1 MILLLLA
8 CETPITQVNLE
19 GMVQDA
25 PFNGGAPVEGAA
37 LVARNRDA
45 DVTGESESDADG
57 VFSVAV
63 DSGVPFFLTL
73 THPDLVST
81 GFSGVAGVYAFTSG
95 FGEISKLNGRTS
107 YLFR

>member
-1 MILLLLA
+1 MVSLGRWFVILLLLA

-45 DVTGESESDADG
+45 DA
-57 VFSVAV
+57 
-63 DSGVPFFLTL
+63 
-73 THPDLVST
+73 
-81 GFSGVAGVYAFTSG
+81 
-95 FGEISKLNGRTS
+95 
-107 YLFR
+107 